1 MSAQTI
7 INSVKESIR
16 SGREIVTAI
25 AGTRAGRRMLI
36 NYGVLFGTSIAA
48 SLISRRLPLEQRK
61 LFNAA
66 YGMSSYIGLYLV
78 SKDIEEM
85 AHLEARLE
93 MEQLKNEENQSSNFE
108 CDFREPHE
116 EATTVTQ

>member
-1 MSAQTI
+1 MSLNNV
-7 INSVKESIR
+7 INSAKESIH

-48 SLISRRLPLEQRK
+48 SLISRRLPLNERK
-61 LFNAA
+61 IFNAA
-66 YGMSSYIGLYLV
+66 YGVSSYIALYLT

-85 AHLEARLE
+85 ARLE
-93 MEQLKNEENQSSNFE
+93 MRNSMLEGLNNQHSDDKFE
-108 CDFREPHE
+108 CDFRETPE
-116 EATTVTQ
+116 ETVVTQ